1 MSIVLPA
8 LQGPKTPAFESF
20 KSYTAPVCC
29 PIEPV
34 GRYFLAHAT
43 RTLRGHTWSEYE
55 KLEAEKNVKQVEKD
69 EDADLGDEEQSEEL
83 LSHEPREWK
92 TADLYAVLGLSHL
105 RWRATDDQIRRA
117 YRKQILKHHP
127 DKKSAFGGLD
137 QDDFFKI
144 IHKAFEVMTN
154 PTKRAQF
161 DSVDELAIVAPP
173 SLKSQYDFYEAW
185 GPVFESQAHFSKTQ
199 PVPQLGD
206 PNSTKEEVDAFYR
219 FWGRFES
226 WKSFEFKDE
235 DVPDDSAN
243 RDHKR
248 YIERKNISNRKKL
261 KQEDNKLLNGMVT
274 RAQKEDPR
282 LKAWKEASKTEKEKA
297 KWEKEAGARAAAE
310 AAAKKKAEAEA
321 KKKAQAEAKKKA
333 QTVAKK
339 TQSGP
344 KRNQES
350 RGGGDKA
357 SREANKQNKRAIRGA
372 LASTNYFNDEVNSAL
387 IEEDFDLIM
396 RNLSD
401 SQLAT
406 LASQSEGDAETVK
419 AAILEVVSELT
430 RAGLLGAGE
439 LKYFV

>member
-1 MSIVLPA
+1 
-8 LQGPKTPAFESF
+8 
-20 KSYTAPVCC
+20 
-29 PIEPV
+29 
-34 GRYFLAHAT
+34 
-43 RTLRGHTWSEYE
+43 
-55 KLEAEKNVKQVEKD
+55 
-69 EDADLGDEEQSEEL
+69 
-83 LSHEPREWK
+83 
-92 TADLYAVLGLSHL
+92 LSHL

-117 YRKQILKHHP
+117 YRKQVLKHHP

-144 IHKAFEVMTN
+144 IQKAFEVMTN

-161 DSVDELAIVAPP
+161 DSVDELTTVAPP

-185 GPVFESQAHFSKTQ
+185 GPVFESQAHFSKKQ

-206 PNSTKEEVDAFYR
+206 ANSTKEEVDAFYR

-282 LKAWKEASKTEKEKA
+282 LKAWKEACKAEKEKA
-297 KWEKEAGARAAAE
+297 KWEKEAGAHAAAE

-333 QTVAKK
+333 QADAKKK
-339 TQSGP
+339 TQS
-344 KRNQES
+344 
-350 RGGGDKA
+350 
-357 SREANKQNKRAIRGA
+357 EANKQKKRAIRGA
-372 LASTNYFNDEVNSAL
+372 VASTNYFNDEVNSAL

-430 RAGLLGAGE
+430 SAGLLGAGE